1 MSFTHLHAAS
11 GYSLRYGASH
21 PSALAERAAERG
33 LDALALT
40 DRDSLAGAV
49 RFAKACAEA
58 GIRPLFGVDLAVP
71 GMPAPGPV
79 PGKRQRTAPSR
90 GGAFVT
96 ESPQRA
102 VFLARTERGWGE
114 LCRLVTAASDQGVTW
129 EDLSCPDDEL
139 FVLLGADSE
148 VGQAL
153 ASGRPDRA
161 AVLLGPWRERFGRSL
176 RIETSWHGRSGTGP
190 GSLRLA

>member
-71 GMPAPGPV
+71 GMPASDPGPV
-79 PGKRQRTAPSR
+79 KRQRTAPS
-90 GGAFVT
+90 GAVRS
-96 ESPQRA
+96 SPRHRS
-102 VFLARTERGWGE
+102 ARCSWPAPNAAGPSCAGW
-114 LCRLVTAASDQGVTW
+114 
-129 EDLSCPDDEL
+129 
-139 FVLLGADSE
+139 
-148 VGQAL
+148 
-153 ASGRPDRA
+153 
-161 AVLLGPWRERFGRSL
+161 
-176 RIETSWHGRSGTGP
+176 
-190 GSLRLA
+190 